1 MPTISA
7 NGLEMGYRLDGPRLD
22 DDGAESIVLIN
33 GLADEKESWA
43 AQVEA
48 FSGAGYRVLT
58 LDNRGI
64 GETGQTPGPYTI
76 RQMADDTKGLVDA
89 LGFTDFHLL
98 GFSMGGMIAQEFAL
112 AYGDDLRSLI
122 LYATYAEPGAFCDRL
137 LVVWEDMAQNSGMES
152 VVRDVLL
159 WCFTPTFYEDQRDVA
174 ALFDVGG
181 ADLDLTA
188 ESFLAQLKGAQA
200 HNATARLGAITT
212 PTQVL
217 AGENDILIP
226 LVQVRRVHQSMAN
239 AQWQT
244 VAGGHGACWENPE
257 AFNATILDYIGQHS
271 A

>member
-7 NGLEMGYRLDGPRLD
+7 NGLEMGYRLDG
-22 DDGAESIVLIN
+22 DGEETIMLIN

-48 FSGAGYRVLT
+48 FTGAGYRVLT

-64 GETGQTPGPYTI
+64 GETEQTPGPYTI

-89 LGFTDFHLL
+89 LGITDFHLL
-98 GFSMGGMIAQEFAL
+98 GFSMGGMIAQEYAL

-137 LVVWEDMAQNSGMES
+137 LVVWEDMALNSGMES

-159 WCFTPTFYEDQRDVA
+159 WCFTPAFYEEQPEVA
-174 ALFDVGG
+174 ALFDDGV
-181 ADLDLTA
+181 ADLGLTA

-200 HNATARLGAITT
+200 HNATGRLGDITA
-212 PTQVL
+212 PSLVL
-217 AGENDILIP
+217 AGESDILIP
-226 LVQVRRVHQSMAN
+226 PAQSRRIHQHMPGAE
-239 AQWQT
+239 WQT
-244 VAGGHGACWENPE
+244 VAGGHGACWENPD
-257 AFNATILDYIGQHS
+257 AFNALILDYVGRYS